1 MNTNTLTP
9 PPIGFRGS
17 AVRRLATFAAAAL
30 VAMLMAAPVAAQVTG
45 TLTGPAVLP
54 EGGLIAVKYGQC
66 LQPGDSPLF
75 TPSNRYCEWQ
85 GGHSGSTM
93 PFARTGRFT
102 VTLTNEGNSE
112 ATANIGFFN
121 SNRNNSHLKCSTT
134 IASTSA
140 FTWRSADLEAIG
152 VPDQATFNYNGV
164 SIAANSTRVIR
175 FEMASVGN
183 YVVDGNCVWNFG
195 VNGSTVATLT
205 VEDDE
210 ARPYIGPVP
219 GPHPYGAS
227 WPGYA
232 DCLIDRKGM
241 KIRRRCV
248 YE

>member
-1 MNTNTLTP
+1 MK
-9 PPIGFRGS
+9 
-17 AVRRLATFAAAAL
+17 RLMTAIAAAL
-30 VAMLMAAPVAAQVTG
+30 MAMAGGGPVAAQVTG

-66 LQPGDSPLF
+66 LQPGDRPLF
-75 TPSNRYCEWQ
+75 TPGNRYCEWQ
-85 GGHSGSTM
+85 GGHSGGAM

-121 SNRNNSHLKCSTT
+121 SNRDNSHLKCSTT

>member
-1 MNTNTLTP
+1 MKQPTILTP
-9 PPIGFRGS
+9 PPQLFTK
-17 AVRRLATFAAAAL
+17 LATVLLFAVL
-30 VAMLMAAPVAAQVTG
+30 AAPAGAQVTA

-66 LQPGDSPLF
+66 LQPGDRPMF
-75 TPSNRYCEWQ
+75 TPGNRYCEWQ
-85 GGHSGSTM
+85 GGHAQTGAM

-102 VTLTNEGNSE
+102 VTLTNDGNSDVN
-112 ATANIGFFN
+112 ASLDFIRASG
-121 SNRNNSHLKCSTT
+121 SGSGCATT

-140 FTWRSADLEAIG
+140 FAWRSAYLEAIG
-152 VPDQATFNYNGV
+152 VPEQATFSYNNIPV
-164 SIAANSTRVIR
+164 AANSTRVIR
-175 FEMASVGN
+175 FEMASVAD
-183 YVVDGNCVWNFG
+183 YEVDGNCVWNFN
-195 VNGSTVATLT
+195 VNGNTVATLT

-227 WPGYA
+227 WPGFA
-232 DCLIDRKGM
+232 DCLIDGKGM